1 MLYIAADH
9 AGYQLKKYLVNYL
22 KKQLQVEPVD
32 LGAHEYIEEDDFS
45 DFAFPLAQK
54 VLTNPASRGILICGT
69 GHGMCI
75 VANKTKGARAIMGY
89 SIEAAEKGRLEEDA
103 QIICLAGR
111 VLSDEHAAAI
121 VKKFLET
128 EFDGQAKRVRRLK
141 KIAELEA

>member
-1 MLYIAADH
+1 
-9 AGYQLKKYLVNYL
+9 
-22 KKQLQVEPVD
+22 
-32 LGAHEYIEEDDFS
+32 
-45 DFAFPLAQK
+45 
-54 VLTNPASRGILICGT
+54 
-69 GHGMCI
+69 MCI

>member
-89 SIEAAEKGRLEEDA
+89 SIEADA